1 MKQRETQTGQG
12 FERRWM
18 PVEIL
23 WYVKATIAFYK
34 YYGFFPRRHALM
46 NHLCYNN
53 LLQIMQHSNFR
64 NLNRVAFTR

>member
-34 YYGFFPRRHALM
+34 YYASFLEGML
-46 NHLCYNN
+46 
-53 LLQIMQHSNFR
+53 
-64 NLNRVAFTR
+64 